1 MQPSLVTPV
10 ERPLRRVSSSR
21 TTLETQQSAG
31 SGDCFSVISD
41 RGDGKLL
48 ERSNSQ
54 YVLAQVVR
62 GGGGEMGSIHESDYG
77 TDAAGFPLHKRSYSG
92 DLGIKKNR
100 TVVTYCL
107 GAILSLFLLVQIFS
121 GGFGLFSPTSA
132 LCGMKQMPYI
142 FEKNQVMEE
151 RLNRVGSWKPMTYS
165 VKENKDSSHVPTSS
179 SQPQHQSVNDNTV
192 GSALYSSK
200 DEGQTFQYIEKPREK
215 DDRQD
220 NSVTDNPQQRQSSGI
235 DQSMR
240 NESDRRNSAERNSA
254 GVAQSNSKSVVVQDD
269 GRRSNLDSTSLVQQ
283 SSLRARIKT
292 ESSEVQPTTTD
303 SAAATQTDTS
313 SVKEQQ
319 EQSTSLEEVEVKPQ
333 EDSWYMRP
341 AYNYQQCI
349 EEGPNHQKPQQATD
363 GYLLTFAN
371 GGLNQMRTAI
381 CDMVAVA
388 RVMNATLVIPE
399 LDHTSYWA
407 DPSQFGDVFDVE
419 KFITLLQDDVRIVRE
434 LPSELRALP
443 VYEMAPRSWS
453 EIPYYEETVAP
464 LLKQHKVV
472 RFILTDSRLANN
484 RIPEEVQ
491 RLRCKANYRALKFQ
505 PSIEDLGQKIISRL
519 RVKGPYIA
527 MHLRFEKDML
537 AFSGCTFGLSA
548 EEAEELRVIRYNVSR
563 WKEKEID
570 PVMRR
575 AEGGCPLTPHEIG
588 LMLRAMGYPRKT
600 MIYVASGQ
608 IYGGEER
615 MKDFTSL
622 FPNVV
627 TKETIATP
635 EEMQQFSDYQNRLA
649 AIDYMVA
656 VDADVFVPS
665 YEGNMA
671 RAVQGHRRFN
681 GHKITLIPDRVE
693 LVKLLDQ
700 YQSGEIDWSQLQKA
714 VVRTHRNRQGS
725 PHVRKS
731 LSPSRAK
738 LEENFYAN
746 PLPGCICEV
755 GSGTQ

>member
-21 TTLETQQSAG
+21 STLEAQQAAG

-41 RGDGKLL
+41 RGDGKL

-54 YVLAQVVR
+54 YVLGQ
-62 GGGGEMGSIHESDYG
+62 GGRGGEMGPIHESDYG
-77 TDAAGFPLHKRSYSG
+77 NEAGFIGHRRNNSG
-92 DLGIKKNR
+92 DLCLRKNR
-100 TVVTYCL
+100 TIVSYCL
-107 GAILSLFLLVQIFS
+107 GAIFSLFLFVQIVS
-121 GGFGLFSPTSA
+121 GGFGLFSNTNS
-132 LCGMKQMPYI
+132 LCRVKQMQPAYI
-142 FEKNQVMEE
+142 MEKNQIMEE
-151 RLNRVGSWKPMTYS
+151 QGKRHWKPVTYP
-165 VKENKDSSHVPTSS
+165 VKEDGDGHVLSSTTEQ
-179 SQPQHQSVNDNTV
+179 QPQQSLNDNTV
-192 GSALYSSK
+192 KSTLYSTK
-200 DEGQTFQYIEKPREK
+200 DEPQGEAFQYIEKPREREDGQENLLDK
-215 DDRQD
+215 EQVVRPSDSASEVQ
-220 NSVTDNPQQRQSSGI
+220 TQS
-235 DQSMR
+235 
-240 NESDRRNSAERNSA
+240 RRE
-254 GVAQSNSKSVVVQDD
+254 VVVQDD
-269 GRRSNLDSTSLVQQ
+269 GKS
-283 SSLRARIKT
+283 SSLESTTVVKPSSFRKEVQT
-292 ESSEVQPTTTD
+292 ETKSSEVQPKTD
-303 SAAATQTDTS
+303 STATQTDS
-313 SVKEQQ
+313 LSMKEQEQ
-319 EQSTSLEEVEVKPQ
+319 QKEQEEQSTSLKE
-333 EDSWYMRP
+333 EDSWFKRP
-341 AYNYQQCI
+341 AYNYEQCI
-349 EEGPNHQKPQQATD
+349 EQGPKHQRPSQATD

-388 RVMNATLVIPE
+388 RLMNATLVIPE

-407 DPSQFGDVFDVE
+407 DPSKFSNVFDIE
-419 KFITLLQDDVRIVRE
+419 KFISLLQDDVRIVRE
-434 LPSELRALP
+434 LPSEMKKLP
-443 VYEMAPRSWS
+443 VYEMAPKSWS
-453 EIPYYEETVAP
+453 ESSYYEGTIIP
-464 LLKQHKVV
+464 LLKQHKVI
-472 RFILTDSRLANN
+472 RFVLTDSRLANN
-484 RIPEEVQ
+484 RLPDDIQ
-491 RLRCKANYRALKFQ
+491 RLRCKANYRALNFE
-505 PSIEDLGQKIISRL
+505 PSIQDLGNKIISRL
-519 RVKGPYIA
+519 RAKGPYIA
-527 MHLRFEKDML
+527 LHLRFEKDML

-548 EEAEELRVIRYNVSR
+548 EEGAELRVIRYNVTR

-570 PVMRR
+570 PVSRR

-608 IYGGEER
+608 IYGGEKR
-615 MKDFTSL
+615 MKTFTSL

-635 EEMQQFSDYQNRLA
+635 EELKQFSEYQNRLA

-656 VDADVFVPS
+656 VDSDVFVPS

-700 YQSGEIDWSQLQKA
+700 YHSGEIDWNQLQKA

-725 PHVRKS
+725 PHLRKP
-731 LSPSRAK
+731 LSPSRVK